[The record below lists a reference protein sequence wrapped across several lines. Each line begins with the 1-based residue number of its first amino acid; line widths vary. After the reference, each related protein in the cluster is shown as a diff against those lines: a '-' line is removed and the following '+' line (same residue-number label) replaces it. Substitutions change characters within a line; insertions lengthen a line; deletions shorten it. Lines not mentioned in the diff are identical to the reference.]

1 MDLALAL
8 ILLLIAV
15 PVIGGFASLLFRRGG
30 KGLAAVVIV
39 TAVVSALLSLSL
51 FGLMT
56 ANGTSSLKF
65 SSQDVPG
72 LEQVLLILHYVLILV
87 FLYIGLRLRNYLVLL
102 FAAAQL
108 VVALAFDLS
117 GAAGTGDLA
126 IIVDFLSLTL
136 SLITSIVGSL
146 ICVYALRYMDKDAH
160 QGRFFLVMLGFLG
173 AMNAAVFSNNLVWF
187 FTFWEIT
194 TLCSYLLIRHEE
206 TKEAIVS
213 ATRALVY
220 NLGGGVALGIGIVLL
235 NFYFGT
241 ILISSIPAGG
251 AIVGLAF
258 LPIGLIA
265 IGAFTKSAQVP
276 FQKWLLGAMVAPT
289 PVSAL
294 LHSSTMVNLG
304 VYLLI
309 RLAPAIS
316 GVLYLQWIFGLVGGI
331 SFLITAVLAIGQCP
345 AKKVLAYST
354 IGNLGLIVMCVGIG
368 TPLAIAAGILLL
380 LFHAISKALLF
391 LSVGVV
397 KHETGSDD
405 IDEMSG
411 LRDRAPLVAFAMLVG
426 VVTIILPP
434 FGMFASKFLISE
446 AAVTFPLLTFLL
458 GLGFGATVLYYLK
471 WLGLIFSS
479 PPETGAPFPVS
490 QHLSVLFKVPLWA
503 IIIGAVGLAVL
514 INSVVQY
521 LIGPYVPSIGSDNF
535 SIFTGVGEAPLVI
548 LIAIVGLVFLLL
560 AFFYRPKK
568 EQIGEAYACGEPFA
582 FELGGHYYFG
592 EKVEQS
598 VTTVVNIVSSALLAL
613 LVVIPFILEAV
624 K

>member
-1 MDLALAL
+1 MDPALVL
-8 ILLLIAV
+8 ILLLMAV
-15 PVIGGFASLLFRRGG
+15 PVIGGLLSTLFGKGG
-30 KGLAAVVIV
+30 KGLVTIVIATAIV
-39 TAVVSALLSLSL
+39 TAVLSLAL

-65 SSQDVPG
+65 SSEDVPG
-72 LEQVLLILHYVLILV
+72 MEQLLFVLHYAFILIFVYL
-87 FLYIGLRLRNYLVLL
+87 GLRLRNFLVLL
-102 FAAAQL
+102 FAVAQFII
-108 VVALAFDLS
+108 ALGFDVS
-117 GAAGTGDLA
+117 GGPTVGDPA
-126 IIVDFLSLTL
+126 IIADYLSLTL
-136 SLITSIVGSL
+136 ALIASLVGSL
-146 ICVYALRYMDKDAH
+146 ICIYGLRYMEKDPH

-206 TKEAIVS
+206 TQEAIAS
-213 ATRALVY
+213 AVRALVY
-220 NLGGGVALGIGIVLL
+220 NIGGGVALGIGIILL
-235 NFYFGT
+235 NYYFGT
-241 ILISSIPAGG
+241 VLISSIPAGA

-258 LPIGLIA
+258 LPIGLMA
-265 IGAFTKSAQVP
+265 IGAFTKSAQIP

-309 RLAPAIS
+309 RLAPAVS

-331 SFLITAVLAIGQCP
+331 SFLVTAILAIGQCP

-380 LFHAISKALLF
+380 LFHAISKGLLF
-391 LSVGVV
+391 LAVGVV

-405 IDEMSG
+405 IDAMAG
-411 LRDRAPLVAFAMLVG
+411 LRDRQPFVAFAMLVG
-426 VVTIILPP
+426 VATIILPP

-471 WLGLIFSS
+471 WMGLVFSS
-479 PPETGAPFPVS
+479 PPHAGAPFPIR
-490 QHLSVLFKVPLWA
+490 QKLSALFKVPIWGMM
-503 IIIGAVGLAVL
+503 IGAVGLAVL
-514 INSVVQY
+514 INYVVQY
-521 LIGPYVPSIGSDNF
+521 LIDPYVPSIGSDNL
-535 SIFTGVGEAPLVI
+535 SIFSGLGSAPIVA
-548 LIAIVGLVFLLL
+548 LIVVVAIVFLLL
-560 AFFYRPKK
+560 AFFYNPKK

-582 FELGGHYYFG
+582 FELGGHYYFSG
-592 EKVEQS
+592 ETERI
-598 VTTVVNIVSSALLAL
+598 VTFVTNSASSILLAL
-613 LVVIPFILEAV
+613 LIVIPFILEAM